1 MSETTETPKET
12 GAAASTES
20 SDSLAN
26 LASDEGADSWTGE
39 NEGGDNKDEDSSKKD
54 EGNNDDSSESSDSDS
69 TTESD
74 SESETETGT
83 ETEEGKDGETS
94 ETETPA
100 DIAAV
105 KELIT
110 KGEPV
115 PESTDK
121 NLVKAARAELL
132 YEEAQAETA
141 KLRSYLNQNPAEL
154 FTEEQ
159 KAELSE
165 ILDTGTDK
173 EEAQEKWYKR
183 RKEMEQEVIDSR
195 LNNPEFKEKAKAVAE
210 EDAYKKFRADNK
222 VTHENLKAAT
232 LHSDVVAYN
241 KGKNGE
247 EGGITRDEFL
257 KRCLANYKKL
267 KGNIHKGDTPPKVVK
282 GSSAKSSASKGDTW
296 HGD

>member
-1 MSETTETPKET
+1 MSETTETPKDAATET
-12 GAAASTES
+12 AATETSTAES
-20 SDSLAN
+20 KAADDSLAN
-26 LASDEGADSWTGE
+26 LSDEGGDSWTGE
-39 NEGGDNKDEDSSKKD
+39 SNDENKDEKKD
-54 EGNNDDSSESSDSDS
+54 GDDADNADDSSESSDSDS

-74 SESETETGT
+74 SESE
-83 ETEEGKDGETS
+83 S
-94 ETETPA
+94 ETETGSDKTDESPK

-115 PESTDK
+115 PDSTDA
-121 NLVKAARAELL
+121 NLLKAARAELL

-154 FTEEQ
+154 FTDEQ

-173 EEAQEKWYKR
+173 EEAQEKWYQR
-183 RKEMEQEVIDSR
+183 RKEMEAEVIEKR
-195 LNNPEFKEKAKAVAE
+195 LNNPEFKEKSQAVAE
-210 EDAYKKFRADNK
+210 EEAYKKFRAEHK

-241 KGKNGE
+241 KGKKGE

-282 GSSAKSSASKGDTW
+282 GSSAKTNSAKGDTW
-296 HGD
+296 HGE